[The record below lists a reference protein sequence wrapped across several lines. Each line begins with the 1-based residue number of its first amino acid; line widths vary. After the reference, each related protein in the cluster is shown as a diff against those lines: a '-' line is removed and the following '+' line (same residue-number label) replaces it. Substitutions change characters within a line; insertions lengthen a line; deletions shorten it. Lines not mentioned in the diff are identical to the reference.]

1 MGNRRSKVVGFR
13 FSEELTNEVERMAK
27 TLLLKKSELVK
38 TAEELFLDFYKRN
51 PVTQIKGLGCCR
63 YE

>member
-13 FSEELTNEVERMAK
+13 FSEELTNEMDKTAK

-38 TAEELFLDFYKRN
+38 TAVELFLDFYKRN
-51 PVTQIKGLGCCR
+51 PVTQIKGLECYR